1 MRVLFGVSF
10 VGIDI
15 DNTPFSGLSDKEE
28 ETEEDDDDEEGD
40 DDEDDD
46 DDELDEEELIK
57 QMLAKE
63 QQKLSQENNPD
74 DTDGNENE
82 ETDAPSAP
90 SDSEHFSEQTT
101 SSSDVISSATAITTS
116 ATKTVSHSNS
126 SSTVSSTAN
135 TYPVSST
142 GRCPYCSASDVKYI
156 IIVSEN
162 TKDTELPQ
170 SLQELLKRNHAFK
183 MAKGEV
189 DKARKA
195 SRETFNHNYSKTES
209 YMHWVFSLLQHLS
222 ELHADTFSFI
232 ASCNATPA
240 SHLRLIPLCFLGSPM
255 QLTFHP

>member
-1 MRVLFGVSF
+1 MSSV
-10 VGIDI
+10 I

-28 ETEEDDDDEEGD
+28 ETEEEDQEEEDDD
-40 DDEDDD
+40 DDD

-63 QQKLSQENNPD
+63 QQKLSQENNQPTND
-74 DTDGNENE
+74 DENE

-101 SSSDVISSATAITTS
+101 SSSDVISSTTTVTTS
-116 ATKTVSHSNS
+116 ATETVSHSNS

-142 GRCPYCSASDVKYI
+142 GRCPYCGASDVKYI

-162 TKDTELPQ
+162 TKDTDLPQ

-189 DKARKA
+189 HKARTT
-195 SRETFNHNYSKTES
+195 SRDFSITLIVAKLSLKYIR
-209 YMHWVFSLLQHLS
+209 VFLVAMFIYNCCPTLDLS
-222 ELHADTFSFI
+222 SMQML
-232 ASCNATPA
+232 
-240 SHLRLIPLCFLGSPM
+240 SHS
-255 QLTFHP
+255 